1 MSHLPELIRDL
12 AIILMTGSLMAVIF
26 MRLKQP
32 VILGYM
38 AAGFLLSP
46 GIQFFPNV
54 LDFKSVNIW
63 AEIGVIFMLFALGI
77 EFSFRKLSKLGGTI
91 AIMGLTQVGLL
102 ILCGFVIGKMLG
114 WDNLKSLFF
123 GAMICISSTTMILKA
138 FDDLKVKTKQFAQVV
153 LGILIFEDLVAVLMM
168 VLLTTLSL
176 SKTIHG
182 SELVITSA
190 KLIFYLTVWLL
201 FGLFAIPWLVRFI
214 KKQMT
219 NEIAIVV
226 SVGLCLMMVVLAVQA
241 GFSAALGAFVMGSIL
256 SETDEKDRI
265 EHLLLPVKD
274 LFSAVFFVSIGM
286 LIDVNALTQYPWL
299 ILGISA
305 FVVVGNVVFGM
316 TGGIIAGLPL
326 KTSIHSGL
334 SLAQIGEFSFIIA
347 SLGLTL
353 GVTDQTLYSLIVAI
367 SIITSFVTPYLIKY
381 REPIG
386 KRVMQIVPE
395 NAQTAFEHY
404 NKVSFT
410 ISANTEWRNLVKTVL
425 LKIFLNGIV
434 IITLFLASSRIMLP
448 FLQGSGMSPIAAQF
462 FTLFSTLVI
471 SSPFFWGVIF
481 SSSKDPLMVRLI
493 KTQLSPA
500 ERKFFIS
507 LRFCIALT
515 LSGFLVAQF
524 IQFRYVWLV
533 SIVLFIFISL
543 ILFRYLEP
551 VYMWFER
558 SFFSPLQEKPD
569 VPTVEL
575 PQLAPWDA
583 HLEKIQVPADSSV
596 CGKSLLDL
604 KVKERFGII
613 VAMIERGSQRL
624 TAPGRQELLM
634 PFDKIYVIGND
645 EQLGNFQ
652 DYLVDDLRRTDLTSL
667 AGNDD
672 YTLDQYL
679 VTENSPFL
687 SKIIRDSG
695 IRELTKGLVVGIER
709 QGQRILNPD
718 SGMKIEIGDLLW
730 LVGDRGKIRSLS

>member
-1 MSHLPELIRDL
+1 
-12 AIILMTGSLMAVIF
+12 MAVIF

-46 GIQFFPNV
+46 SIQFFPNL
-54 LDFKSVNIW
+54 LDSKSVNVW

-77 EFSFRKLSKLGGTI
+77 EFSFRKLSRLGSKV
-91 AIMGLTQVGLL
+91 AIVGIMQVGLL
-102 ILCGFVIGKMLG
+102 ITGGYLIGRLLG
-114 WDNLKSLFF
+114 WDSLKSLFF

-138 FDDLKVKTKQFAQVV
+138 FADFNVKTKQFAQIV
-153 LGILIFEDLVAVLMM
+153 LGVLIFEDLVAVLMM

-176 SKTIHG
+176 SKTIQG
-182 SELVITSA
+182 SELIITSA

-265 EHLLLPVKD
+265 EHLLSPVKD

-286 LIDVNALTQYPWL
+286 MIDINALASFPWL
-299 ILGISA
+299 ILGISL
-305 FVVVGNVVFGM
+305 FVILGNLVFGM

-347 SLGLTL
+347 ALGLTL
-353 GVTDQTLYSLIVAI
+353 GVTDQTLYSIIVAI
-367 SIITSFVTPYLIKY
+367 SIITSFITPYLIKY
-381 REPIG
+381 REPLSTMII
-386 KRVMQIVPE
+386 KIIPPK
-395 NAQTAFEHY
+395 AHHAFEHY

-410 ISANTEWRNLVKTVL
+410 ISANTEWRKLVRTVL
-425 LKIFLNGIV
+425 LKIFLNSVVIV
-434 IITLFLASSRIMLP
+434 TLFLASSRMLLP
-448 FLQGSGMSPIAAQF
+448 FLERNGMSSMSAQF

-471 SSPFFWGVIF
+471 SSPFFWGIIF
-481 SSSKDPLMVRLI
+481 SSSKDPQMVKLI
-493 KTQLSPA
+493 KTQLSIF

-507 LRFCIALT
+507 LRFCIALI

-524 IQFRYVWLV
+524 IKFQYVWLV
-533 SIVLFIFISL
+533 SIVLFILILF
-543 ILFRYLEP
+543 ILFRYLESI
-551 VYMWFER
+551 YLWFEKA
-558 SFFSPLQEKPD
+558 FFSPLQDKPENPSGD
-569 VPTVEL
+569 MEL
-575 PQLAPWDA
+575 PPLAPWDA
-583 HLEKIQVPADSSV
+583 HLEKIMMPADSSV

-613 VAMIERGSQRL
+613 VAMIERGSQRI
-624 TAPGRQELLM
+624 TAPGRNELLM

-645 EQLGNFQ
+645 QQLGDFQ
-652 DYLVDDLRRTDLTSL
+652 DYLVDDLRRADLITTSS
-667 AGNDD
+667 GDD

-679 VTENSPFL
+679 VTEKSPFL
-687 SKIIRDSG
+687 SKVIRDSG

-709 QGQRILNPD
+709 QGNRILNPD
-718 SGMKIEIGDLLW
+718 SGMKIELGDLLW